1 MREQII
7 EKILEKKIIAIVRG
21 LDTRH
26 LLPLVQALHAG
37 GISLVEVTFNQKNP
51 DSWKDTC
58 NGIRRIAE
66 EFDGRVAVGAGT
78 VLTKQQV
85 DLAREA
91 GAQYIISPDANPEV
105 IRYTREVGAVS
116 LPGCMTPSE
125 VTAAL
130 EAGADFVKLFPVGV
144 LGTSYVKAIRAP
156 LSHARMLAVGG
167 VNENNAADF
176 IRAGCVGIGVG
187 GNLVNADWINE
198 GAFDRIEAL
207 AREYCAAVNI

>member
-7 EKILEKKIIAIVRG
+7 ERILEKKIIAIVRG
-21 LDTRH
+21 LDTRY
-26 LLPLVQALHAG
+26 LLPLVQALHNG
-37 GISLVEVTFNQKNP
+37 GISLVEVTFNQKDP

-66 EFDGRVAVGAGT
+66 EFGGRVAVGAGT

-85 DLAREA
+85 DLARGA

-105 IRYTREVGAVS
+105 IRYTRAVGAVS
-116 LPGCMTPSE
+116 LPGGMTPTE
-125 VTAAL
+125 ITAAL

-144 LGTSYVKAIRAP
+144 LGAPYVKAIRAP

-167 VNENNAADF
+167 VNEKNAADF
-176 IRAGCVGIGVG
+176 LRAGCVGIGVG
-187 GNLVNADWINE
+187 GNLVNADWIAE

-207 AREYCAAVNI
+207 AKAYVNAVNM